1 MNTYEKA
8 LDNQV
13 EVKNVSVASN
23 EQRDEKQDLQ
33 DREQARE
40 LVSRWVNG
48 SPEEKKLLRKLD
60 WRIIVC

>member
-13 EVKNVSVASN
+13 EVRDVSVRSD
-23 EQRDEKQDLQ
+23 EQTDEKQDLQ

-40 LVSRWVNG
+40 LVSRCADEV
-48 SPEEKKLLRKLD
+48 
-60 WRIIVC
+60 

>member
-13 EVKNVSVASN
+13 EVKNLSVASN

-48 SPEEKKLLRKLD
+48 SPEEKKLVRKLD